1 VRAGANLVYSFTDNW
16 FVGVNAGFTHLA
28 GDAAN
33 SPISISDN
41 YATALSFV
49 GYRF

>member
-1 VRAGANLVYSFTDNW
+1 
-16 FVGVNAGFTHLA
+16 VGVNAGFTHLA